1 MGIRRSIEPTPW
13 CTIDICSSSVYSER
27 MTDMR
32 EPTFLV
38 LSALASGRKHG
49 YAIISDADAASGGRV
64 KLKAG
69 TLYTALDR
77 LTREGL
83 VTPAGD
89 EIVDG
94 RLRRYYELT
103 NPGADA
109 LATEAKRQQANSSR
123 ALRNLATR
131 PVVAQ

>member
-1 MGIRRSIEPTPW
+1 
-13 CTIDICSSSVYSER
+13 
-27 MTDMR
+27 MR

-38 LSALASGRKHG
+38 LSALAGGRKHG
-49 YAIISDADAASGGRV
+49 YAIISEADVASKGRV

-83 VTPAGD
+83 VVAAGD
-89 EIVDG
+89 EVVDG

-103 NPGADA
+103 EPGADA
-109 LATEAKRQQANSSR
+109 LATEARRQQSNASH
-123 ALRNLATR
+123 ALAQLAARSIR
-131 PVVAQ
+131 PAVAR

>member
-1 MGIRRSIEPTPW
+1 MAS
-13 CTIDICSSSVYSER
+13 
-27 MTDMR
+27 TDMR

-49 YAIISDADAASGGRV
+49 YAIITDADAASSGRV

-77 LTREGL
+77 LSREGL
-83 VTPAGD
+83 VSAAG
-89 EIVDG
+89 EEVVDG

-103 NPGADA
+103 NEGADA
-109 LATEAKRQQANSSR
+109 LATEARRQQANATR
-123 ALRNLATR
+123 ALTSLAAR
-131 PVVAQ
+131 PAL

>member
-1 MGIRRSIEPTPW
+1 
-13 CTIDICSSSVYSER
+13 

-38 LSALASGRKHG
+38 LSALAGGRKHG
-49 YAIISDADAASGGRV
+49 YAIISDADAASDGRV

-77 LTREGL
+77 LSREGL
-83 VTPAGD
+83 VAPAGD
-89 EIVDG
+89 EVVDG

-103 NPGADA
+103 EPGAEA
-109 LATEAKRQQANSSR
+109 LAVEAKRQQTNASR
-123 ALRNLATR
+123 ALRQLSTR
-131 PVVAQ
+131 TAAAQ

>member
-1 MGIRRSIEPTPW
+1 MAS
-13 CTIDICSSSVYSER
+13 
-27 MTDMR
+27 TDMR

-38 LSALASGRKHG
+38 LSALAGGRKHG
-49 YAIISDADAASGGRV
+49 YAIISEADAASHGRV

-83 VTPAGD
+83 VAPDGD

-103 NPGADA
+103 DSGAEA
-109 LATEAKRQQANSSR
+109 LAVEANRQQSNARHALAQLASR
-123 ALRNLATR
+123 AVR
-131 PVVAQ
+131 PAVAR